1 LLGLALLS
9 LVLMFADSRFDYLT
23 RVRYY
28 AAMLVTPVHFVAAF
42 PLRVSEFLSGS
53 FHSRSELLQQN
64 ETLTD
69 ELMMLKFQLQK
80 LEHLSAE
87 NHRLNDLLKASS
99 DVQELVVRAQLMGES
114 PDPFSKKILINK
126 GSADEVYIG
135 QPVLDAQGLM
145 GQVVE
150 VDALHSWVLLIT
162 DPQHAT
168 PVQVNRNGIRAI
180 AAGTRDSLH
189 NLTLVNVPNT
199 EDIQVGDL
207 LVTSGLGQRFPAG
220 YPVGIVSRV
229 QMDPGK
235 PFAEVMAMPTAS
247 ISRSR
252 NLLLVFDNNGDALS
266 DRFPQDVIDMDLE
279 QVLPADSSLEIPV
292 LEDMLLPDTVV
303 DEP

>member
-1 LLGLALLS
+1 
-9 LVLMFADSRFDYLT
+9 MFADSRFDFLT

-28 AAMLVTPVHFVAAF
+28 AAMLVTPVHFVAAV
-42 PLRVSEFLSGS
+42 PLRVSEFLTGS
-53 FHSRSELLQQN
+53 FLSRSELHQQN
-64 ETLTD
+64 EALTD
-69 ELMMLKFQLQK
+69 ELLMLKFQLQK
-80 LEHLSAE
+80 HEHLSAE
-87 NHRLNDLLKASS
+87 NRRLNDLLKASS

-126 GSADEVYIG
+126 GSADDVYIG
-135 QPVLDAQGLM
+135 QPVLDAEGLM

-162 DPQHAT
+162 DPQHGT
-168 PVQVNRNGIRAI
+168 PVQVNRNGTRAT

-199 EDIQVGDL
+199 ADIQVGDL

-235 PFAEVMAMPTAS
+235 PFAEVMATPTAS
-247 ISRSR
+247 INRSR
-252 NLLLVFDNNGDALS
+252 NLLLVFDNKGDALS
-266 DRFPQDVIDMDLE
+266 DRAPEVI
-279 QVLPADSSLEIPV
+279 
-292 LEDMLLPDTVV
+292 LPDTAV
-303 DEP
+303 DQP